1 MSFIGPL
8 KIAVPEIFRGAFLT
22 ALAALLLAACTSLPR
37 VDAVESREQRVERL
51 SALKGWELRGRVAL
65 RTEDNRGGQASLS
78 WQYRDERHVI
88 VLRGPLGGGLLRL
101 QQDRDGAHL
110 QDAERREYRA
120 VSAEELLFN
129 VAGWRIPIAGLE
141 YWIRGLPAPSEIVLQ
156 EWDEYG
162 RLTRLQQFGWD
173 VYFLDY
179 ASSEGYELPSRLDVI
194 LPSPNRSARTEAR
207 IIIEEW
213 VVK

>member
-1 MSFIGPL
+1 M
-8 KIAVPEIFRGAFLT
+8 KFLT
-22 ALAALLLAACTSLPR
+22 AVLAALSLAACATVPHTDS
-37 VDAVESREQRVERL
+37 AETWTQRVARAG
-51 SALKGWELRGRVAL
+51 ALKDWEMRGRVAL

-78 WQYRDERHVI
+78 WHYRDARHVI

-101 QQDRDGAHL
+101 QQDRDGAYL

-120 VSAEELLFN
+120 ASAEELLFS
-129 VAGWRIPIAGLE
+129 VAGWRVPITGLE
-141 YWIRGLPAPSEIVLQ
+141 YWIRGLPAPSEITFQ

-173 VYFLDY
+173 VHFLEY
-179 ASSEGYELPSRLDVI
+179 ASSGGYELPSRLDVI
-194 LPSPNRSARTEAR
+194 LPAPDSSARAEAR

-213 VVK
+213 VLK